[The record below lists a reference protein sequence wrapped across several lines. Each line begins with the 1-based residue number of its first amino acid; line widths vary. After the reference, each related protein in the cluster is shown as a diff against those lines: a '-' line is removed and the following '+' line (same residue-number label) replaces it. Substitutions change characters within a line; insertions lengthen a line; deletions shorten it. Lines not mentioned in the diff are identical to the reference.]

1 MIDTIYNTIYLDMDG
16 VFCDFNARWLEV
28 FGRTAKDSRDNKE
41 FTSDWGD
48 FIAGEN
54 FKELPWAEGGQRLF
68 EFMLTVPSNI
78 RIEMLTSSGGKK
90 FHAEVAAQKTVW
102 LANHGF
108 PWKANVVA
116 GRALKKE
123 YATPTAIL
131 IDDTFDVIEA
141 FNAAGG
147 IGILHSDKNIGATIE
162 MLDNLLGVKN
172 G

>member
-1 MIDTIYNTIYLDMDG
+1 MIDTIYLDMDG
-16 VFCDFNARWLEV
+16 VFCDFNERWRDA
-28 FGRTAKDSRDNKE
+28 FGRTAKESRDNKE
-41 FTSDWGD
+41 FSSDWTD
-48 FIAGEN
+48 FIVDGK
-54 FKELPWAEGGQRLF
+54 FRELPWAEGGQELF
-68 EFMLTVPSNI
+68 EYMKAVPSNI

-90 FHAEVAAQKTVW
+90 FHAEVMEQKLHW
-102 LANHGF
+102 LSSRGF